1 MKSYMEYKNVL
12 VDSSVWYAFF
22 SEDDSN
28 HEKAL
33 IFKDL
38 YFQEQIM
45 PDIVFYETVTVLK
58 RKAARQALDQFI
70 FYATEAMQ
78 ITIRLFYEYNSEV
91 LKLFHSESAQG
102 LSYVDSLLLYLS
114 KEYHILTFDEELKKL
129 INQFGGKY
137 VK

>member
-1 MKSYMEYKNVL
+1 MEYKNII

-38 YFQEQIM
+38 YFQEQTM
-45 PDIVFYETVTVLK
+45 PDIVFYETMTVLK
-58 RKAARQALDQFI
+58 RKAARQALDKFI
-70 FYATEAMQ
+70 FYSTESMQ
-78 ITIRLFYEYNSEV
+78 ITIRLFYEYNREV
-91 LKLFHSESAQG
+91 LRLFYSESAQG

-114 KEYHILTFDEELKKL
+114 KEYYILTFDTELMNRIKES
-129 INQFGGKY
+129 GGKY